1 MLTILIIITLVLHA
15 VLTLGSIKVWKT
27 IEKTNPTSLAKV
39 FFVSMAVRLVVSVVI
54 FAVSLWL
61 MKDDVDSIKMFTI
74 LFVII
79 YFLLLAFDTIYFYCS
94 LKTINNKKK
103 E

>member
-1 MLTILIIITLVLHA
+1 MLAILIIITLVLHA

-27 IEKTNPTSLAKV
+27 VEKTNPVSLAKV
-39 FFVSMAVRLVVSVVI
+39 FFVSMAVRLIVSVAI
-54 FAVSLWL
+54 FAISLML
-61 MKDDVDSIKMFTI
+61 MKDDVDAIKLFTI

-94 LKTINNKKK
+94 LKMLNNKKK
-103 E
+103 

>member
-1 MLTILIIITLVLHA
+1 MLAILIIITLVLHA

-27 IEKTNPTSLAKV
+27 VEKTNPASLAKV
-39 FFVSMAVRLVVSVVI
+39 FFVSMAVRLIVSVAI
-54 FAVSLWL
+54 FAISLML
-61 MKDDVDSIKMFTI
+61 MKDDVDAIKRFTI

-94 LKTINNKKK
+94 LKMLNNKKK
-103 E
+103 